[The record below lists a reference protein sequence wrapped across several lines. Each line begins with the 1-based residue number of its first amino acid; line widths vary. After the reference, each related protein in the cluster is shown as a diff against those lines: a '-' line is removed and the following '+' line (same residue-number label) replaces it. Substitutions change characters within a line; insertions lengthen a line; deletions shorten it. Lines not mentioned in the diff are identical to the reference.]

1 MKKGLQKMVSITIAL
16 SMLVVG
22 LTACGS
28 EKTVSDPPTLSQN
41 EEDDSATGK
50 NTYKIGVV
58 AGESSSPWYIR
69 SAEGAEMF
77 SKDTGYEV
85 FQKAPTS
92 VDAAEQVQVVE
103 DVIAQGIDA
112 LCIIPIA
119 PEALEPV
126 LKKARE
132 NGIIVIAHEG
142 STLTNIDY
150 DVEMLIPSLSAF
162 AMAAIKLL
170 PNINRIVAATNQ
182 ISFLEPALDSIIK
195 TLKEF
200 QNESVEESVK
210 EISVQRDIELH
221 NITFHY
227 PDSNKLI
234 LNHANMK
241 IQVGH
246 SVGIIGPSGAG
257 KTTAVDIILGLL
269 KPQEGQ
275 ILVDGENVLE
285 NKEAWL
291 KHVGYIPQT
300 IFMLDATIR
309 ENIIFGNDVE
319 NDEVRLWNALEDAQ
333 LADFVRSLPDGLETA
348 IGERGV
354 RLSGG
359 QRQRIGRA

>member
-150 DVEMLIPSLSAF
+150 DVEAF
-162 AMAAIKLL
+162 TEKDYGAYMMDLLAEQMGYKGKYVCMVSFLTTSSHNAWIDAAIEH
-170 PNINRIVAATNQ
+170 Q
-182 ISFLEPALDSIIK
+182 
-195 TLKEF
+195 KEAYPDM
-200 QNESVEESVK
+200 ELVEEERVES
-210 EISVQRDIELH
+210 Q
-221 NITFHY
+221 
-227 PDSNKLI
+227 DS
-234 LNHANMK
+234 M
-241 IQVGH
+241 
-246 SVGIIGPSGAG
+246 G
-257 KTTAVDIILGLL
+257 KT
-269 KPQEGQ
+269 
-275 ILVDGENVLE
+275 N
-285 NKEAWL
+285 
-291 KHVGYIPQT
+291 
-300 IFMLDATIR
+300 
-309 ENIIFGNDVE
+309 
-319 NDEVRLWNALEDAQ
+319 
-333 LADFVRSLPDGLETA
+333 
-348 IGERGV
+348 
-354 RLSGG
+354 
-359 QRQRIGRA
+359 

>member
-150 DVEMLIPSLSAF
+150 DVEAF
-162 AMAAIKLL
+162 TEKDYGAYMMDLLAEQMGYKGKYVCMVSFLTTSSHNAWIDAAIEH
-170 PNINRIVAATNQ
+170 Q
-182 ISFLEPALDSIIK
+182 
-195 TLKEF
+195 KEAYPDM
-200 QNESVEESVK
+200 ELVEEERVESQDSQEGAYERAK
-210 EISVQRDIELH
+210 ELLKKYPDLKGILGSSSFEAPGSAKAIEELGLVGQVFTTGTSTTSSSRKYIEDGTMTNFTLWDPAISVYAMCDLAV
-221 NITFHY
+221 
-227 PDSNKLI
+227 KI
-234 LNHANMK
+234 LNGEEIKDGVDLGIDGYNSMTLDETGKILMGSGWVCVTKDNM
-241 IQVGH
+241 
-246 SVGIIGPSGAG
+246 
-257 KTTAVDIILGLL
+257 
-269 KPQEGQ
+269 E
-275 ILVDGENVLE
+275 EYN
-285 NKEAWL
+285 
-291 KHVGYIPQT
+291 
-300 IFMLDATIR
+300 F
-309 ENIIFGNDVE
+309 
-319 NDEVRLWNALEDAQ
+319 
-333 LADFVRSLPDGLETA
+333 
-348 IGERGV
+348 
-354 RLSGG
+354 
-359 QRQRIGRA
+359 